1 MMLIAGGFLFDRM
14 HEWNRGTIDSDS
26 VARGMNDLFGVM
38 STKSINWFFVGD
50 LVHLMNGGRR
60 RERERKS
67 ARVQCND
74 NVSLI

>member
-38 STKSINWFFVGD
+38 STKSINWFLVGD
-50 LVHLMNGGRR
+50 LVHLVQ
-60 RERERKS
+60 REREKVRAS
-67 ARVQCND
+67 SMQ
-74 NVSLI
+74 